1 MDTLLKEKVDLMIEN
16 FYKLK
21 KNFKWEHTL
30 IKHFSA
36 SVHATKKRSV
46 DVFALED
53 IKKYIKTNTSW
64 TSYFRGINQFT
75 LCTLLYLEEDYK
87 DFFQNTIDLYEKMK
101 NMGFKRSTY
110 LPLAAYTIVKEVP
123 KDKWSDALNRMQDF
137 YESMKRNHFWLT
149 STDDYVFAAV
159 LATTDLDVSQASEQI
174 ENCYTTLNKMG
185 FYKGNDLQTLSHIL
199 AIGEEST
206 EEKCNRATKIY
217 HELTNK
223 KIKPRYSGLATLGV
237 LSLIT
242 PDVDKLVKEIKEVY
256 DYLYD
261 KSGYGSWSID
271 KSMRV
276 MLASTLV
283 ADFYVEGLKKGVLEV
298 TLSNSI
304 NAIIIAQQQA
314 AVAATIAASS
324 AAASSSSS

>member
-16 FYKLK
+16 YYKLK
-21 KNFKWEHTL
+21 NNFKWEHTL

-53 IKKYIKTNTSW
+53 IKKYIKNNTSW

-87 DFFQNTIDLYEKMK
+87 DFFQNTIELYEKMK

-199 AIGEEST
+199 AIGEEIT

-242 PDVDKLVKEIKEVY
+242 PDVDKLVKEIKEIY

-261 KSGYGSWSID
+261 KSGYGPWSID

-324 AAASSSSS
+324 AAASSS

>member
-1 MDTLLKEKVDLMIEN
+1 MPP
-16 FYKLK
+16 
-21 KNFKWEHTL
+21 
-30 IKHFSA
+30 
-36 SVHATKKRSV
+36 KKRSV

-223 KIKPRYSGLATLGV
+223 KMKPRYSGLATLGV

-324 AAASSSSS
+324 AAASSS